1 LQFEW
6 PGFWLSLFYAFTK
19 NPVFSSKSQILQKN
33 VVFSAVLFS
42 EKIDLLIII

>member
-1 LQFEW
+1 MAGLLL
-6 PGFWLSLFYAFTK
+6 PGLFYAFTK